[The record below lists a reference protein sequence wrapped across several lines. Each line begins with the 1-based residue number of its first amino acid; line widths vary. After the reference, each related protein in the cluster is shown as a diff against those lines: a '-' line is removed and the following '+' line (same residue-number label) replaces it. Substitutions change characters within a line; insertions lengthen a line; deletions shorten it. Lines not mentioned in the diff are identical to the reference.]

1 MLGPGGICRKS
12 DTGISVVGMD
22 KIFITDLRV
31 DAIVGIWDWERAM
44 TQSVRIDL
52 EMAWDI
58 RPAAKS
64 DDIESTLDYRAVA
77 KRVAAFVEE
86 SRFKLIETMAEAV
99 AELVQKEFGV
109 TWLCV
114 CIRKPAAVRG
124 SRDVG
129 VRIERGTT

>member
-1 MLGPGGICRKS
+1 
-12 DTGISVVGMD
+12 MD
-22 KIFITDLRV
+22 KIFVTDLRV

-44 TQSVRIDL
+44 TQSVSIDL

-58 RPAAKS
+58 GPAAQT

-77 KRVAAFVEE
+77 KRVATFVGE
-86 SRFKLIETMAEAV
+86 SRFKLIETMAEAI
-99 AELVQKEFGV
+99 AELIQKEFAV

-114 CIRKPAAVRG
+114 SIRKPSAVRG

-129 VRIERGTT
+129 VRIERGAT

>member
-1 MLGPGGICRKS
+1 
-12 DTGISVVGMD
+12 MD
-22 KIFITDLRV
+22 KIFVTDLRV

-44 TQSVRIDL
+44 TQTVSIDL

-58 RPAAKS
+58 RHAAET
-64 DDIESTLDYRAVA
+64 DDIEATLDYRAVA

-86 SRFKLIETMAEAV
+86 SRFKLIETMAENI
-99 AELVQKEFGV
+99 AELIQKEFSV
-109 TWLCV
+109 TWLSV
-114 CIRKPAAVRG
+114 SIRKPSAVRG

>member
-1 MLGPGGICRKS
+1 
-12 DTGISVVGMD
+12 MD
-22 KIFITDLRV
+22 RIFVTDLRV

-44 TQSVRIDL
+44 TQSVGIDL

-58 RPAAKS
+58 RRAAAT
-64 DDIESTLDYRAVA
+64 DDLDATLDYRAVS
-77 KRVAAFVEE
+77 KRVAEFVEE
-86 SRFKLIETMAEAV
+86 SRFRLIESMAEQI
-99 AELVQKEFGV
+99 AELIQKEFGV

-114 CIRKPAAVRG
+114 SIRKPSAVRG